1 MKKLISKTQQKKIQQ
16 RNQLIAGSILV
27 LLMVFSTVAYSFMDN
42 NSSSDSSSSSL
53 VYNGVSFSESSGYY
67 VGEKYGYTIILSN
80 NPKEQL
86 SFPVNMNLSLSD
98 YSGKPLYISSDDYL
112 SSAEI
117 NQNFGSSF
125 NNLAERV
132 QMACYLDENCT
143 QDYPIKDCQSNLV
156 VVRYSNQ
163 SGIESFGNCTFIYG
177 PEENITYITDKFIMN
192 LFQI

>member
-86 SFPVNMNLSLSD
+86 
-98 YSGKPLYISSDDYL
+98 
-112 SSAEI
+112 
-117 NQNFGSSF
+117 
-125 NNLAERV
+125 
-132 QMACYLDENCT
+132 
-143 QDYPIKDCQSNLV
+143 
-156 VVRYSNQ
+156 
-163 SGIESFGNCTFIYG
+163 
-177 PEENITYITDKFIMN
+177 
-192 LFQI
+192 LFQLI